1 MINCQNDADRLR
13 IVYLHQ
19 HQHELH
25 QQAEEA
31 RLARLVQGPRPMRR
45 GIGRML
51 IALGESMIAAPRE
64 QTDEL
69 GRHAPA

>member
-1 MINCQNDADRLR
+1 MISYQNDADRLR
-13 IVYLHQ
+13 ILHLHQ
-19 HQHELH
+19 YELRH
-25 QQAEEA
+25 QAEEA
-31 RLARLVQGPRPMRR
+31 RRTRLAHEPRPMRR

-64 QTDEL
+64 QANEL

>member
-1 MINCQNDADRLR
+1 MINYQNDADRLR
-13 IVYLHQ
+13 IVRL
-19 HQHELH
+19 HQHELR
-25 QQAEEA
+25 QQAEDARRA
-31 RLARLVQGPRPMRR
+31 RLAQGPHPMRR

-64 QTDEL
+64 QADEL

>member
-1 MINCQNDADRLR
+1 MINYQNDAARLR
-13 IVYLHQ
+13 IVHL
-19 HQHELH
+19 HQHELR
-25 QQAEEA
+25 QQAEDARRA
-31 RLARLVQGPRPMRR
+31 RLARGPHPMRR

-64 QTDEL
+64 QADEL